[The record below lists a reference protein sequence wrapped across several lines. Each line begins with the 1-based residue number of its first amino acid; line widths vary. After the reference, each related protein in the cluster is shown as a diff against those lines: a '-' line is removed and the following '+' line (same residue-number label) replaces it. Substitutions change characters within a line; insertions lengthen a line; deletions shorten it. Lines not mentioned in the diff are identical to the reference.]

1 MNKGKLLSLDNIKL
15 IEIEILDHVV
25 SVCNQYKLRYY
36 IMYGTLIGA
45 VRHKGFI
52 PWDDDIDIVM
62 PRKDYEQLTSI
73 FSQTKGQRYILLND
87 NTKGYT
93 LPFAK
98 VVDTKTQI
106 LEETLDDFENNG
118 IWIDIFPYD
127 GIQNKFHYKTCYLLN
142 KCRAA
147 SIYKHFPKG
156 RGGSYW
162 EWKLCRIIGYR
173 FFAKLYNK
181 ICTKYDYET
190 SDEVG
195 FMGSLK
201 GHFSRDIMNEKT
213 LLEFEGKKYC
223 APKNYDYILSF
234 IYGDYMTLPP
244 ENERITHHIKAIM
257 KE

>member
-1 MNKGKLLSLDNIKL
+1 MNKEKLLSLDNIKH
-15 IEIEILDHVV
+15 IEIEILDYVV
-25 SVCNQYKLRYY
+25 SICDLYELRYY

-45 VRHKGFI
+45 IRHKGFI

-62 PRKDYEQLTSI
+62 PRKDYEHLISI
-73 FSQTKGQRYILLND
+73 LSKSKNNRYVLLND
-87 NTKGYT
+87 KTKGYT

-98 VVDTKTQI
+98 VVDIKTQI
-106 LEETLDDFENNG
+106 LEEKVDDFECNG
-118 IWIDIFPYD
+118 IWIDIFPFD
-127 GIQNKFHYKTCYLLN
+127 GIQNKFHYKTCYYLN

-147 SIYKHFPKG
+147 SIYKQFPKG

-162 EWKLCRIIGYR
+162 EWKLCRIIGYK
-173 FFAKLYNK
+173 FFAELYNK
-181 ICTKYDYET
+181 ICKKYDYET

-201 GHFSRDIMNEKT
+201 GHFPREIMNET
-213 LLEFEGKKYC
+213 TRLEFEGKMYS

-244 ENERITHHIKAIM
+244 ENERITHHIEAIIR
-257 KE
+257 E